1 MTLYHGSYIAVTSP
15 LVKVGRKMVDFG
27 QGFYLTKLR
36 EQAGSQAKTIAERK
50 GRMAKPVLSTFEF
63 DHDTL
68 INAGYRVKQFEVYDL
83 EWLDYVVDC
92 RQGGDMQKMYDV
104 VEVVSQTIM

>member
-1 MTLYHGSYIAVTSP
+1 MMTLYHGSYIAVTSP

-36 EQAGSQAKTIAERK
+36 EQAESWAKTIAERK
-50 GRMAKPVLSTFEF
+50 GRMAKPILSNFDF

-68 INAGYRVKQFEVYDL
+68 INAGYRIKQFEVYDL

-92 RQGGDMQKMYDV
+92 R
-104 VEVVSQTIM
+104 